1 MTLGAPV
8 VPLDDGTPG
17 RARFRVL
24 GLYRQEQRCRS
35 VERGLCAR
43 SGIRSARAN
52 PLTASILVRFDPA
65 LDSLRLQQA
74 IETLLAQHGVR
85 LGANRAEKSPTEAG
99 EPEDRRPPDEAQKSD
114 RSSRKPVAGTRPQR
128 ETTAWHALGVTEV
141 VARLQSSADAGLAPD
156 IARARLRTHGPNALA
171 QTEGRSDIAI
181 FLGQLVSLPVGLLGI
196 SAAISVA
203 TGGLLDAAAIAAV
216 VLINA
221 VVGFATERQA
231 ERTISALGRPPR
243 RKATL
248 IRGGKETTVPV
259 EDIVPGDLLILSP
272 GAYVAA
278 DARLVSAHRLTLD
291 ESPLTGESMPLVK
304 DAKVQLPPETPL
316 ADRDNM
322 VFMGASVTGG
332 WGRGLVTATGVA
344 TQMGEVHT
352 LIEGTQ
358 TPDTPMERQLDDMGR
373 QLALISGGICVGVFG
388 LGLLRGYGWL
398 PMLKAA
404 TSLAVAAVPEGLPAV
419 ATTTLA
425 LGLRHMRR
433 QHVLIRQLDAV
444 ETLGAVQVFC
454 LDKTGTLTLNRM
466 TVVALCAGDRQIRV
480 RDGKLFRADAPL
492 VPAEHPEV
500 QRLLE
505 IVALCS
511 ETEVEDGPD
520 GPVLKGS
527 PTENALVRAALDGG
541 IDVQS
546 LRRERPR
553 AQLQYRTED
562 RHFMRTFHQ
571 MGEGRTL
578 LAVKGSPEQ
587 VLAMCTNVMIDGEI
601 RPLDDGHRAT
611 VFAANARLAGEAL
624 RVLGVAFVESG
635 EGEKVRKKHLV
646 WLGLI
651 GMRDPLRRDMP
662 RLMRDFHDAGIETVL
677 VTGDQSAT
685 AYAVAR
691 ELNLARDGNLEILD
705 SDSLEQLDPEILA
718 GVVDKVDVFARVSPG
733 HKLRIVQAQQR
744 GQRVVAM
751 TGDGVNDSP
760 ALKAADIGV
769 AMGGSGTDVARSVA
783 DVVLEDD
790 NLHTMLE
797 AVRQGRTIYGN
808 IRKTLRFLLSTN
820 LSEIEV
826 MVAAVGLGLGEPLTP
841 MQLLWINLISDIFP
855 GLALAAEPPESDVMK
870 QPPRDPREPIL
881 RREDLWQTSRES
893 LIITAGALGSY
904 LYALSRCGAGPQAS
918 SQAFMT
924 LSSAQ
929 LLHAFACRSGRT
941 SIFDRSG
948 RPPNP
953 YLSGAVGISLVVQIL
968 AALVPGLRTL
978 LGITPFTAP
987 DALVMC
993 AGSVAPLLVN
1003 ELLKT
1008 ATRRSGEERLTA
1020 FEAGETA

>member
-1 MTLGAPV
+1 
-8 VPLDDGTPG
+8 
-17 RARFRVL
+17 L
-24 GLYRQEQRCRS
+24 GLYRQESRCRS

-43 SGIRSARAN
+43 PGIRSARAN
-52 PLTASILVRFDPA
+52 PLTATILVRFDPA
-65 LDSLRLQQA
+65 LDPVGLPQA
-74 IETLLAQHGVR
+74 IETLLAQHGV
-85 LGANRAEKSPTEAG
+85 AVAAHRAETTPAAAG
-99 EPEDRRPPDEAQKSD
+99 EPEDRRPPNEAKTSI
-114 RSSRKPVAGTRPQR
+114 RPSRTPGAEPRPQR
-128 ETTAWHALGVTEV
+128 ETTAWHALEV
-141 VARLQSSADAGLAPD
+141 SEVSARLESSADAGLSPD
-156 IARARLRTHGPNALA
+156 TAHARLRVYGPNALA
-171 QTEGRSDIAI
+171 QAEGPSDIAI
-181 FLGQLVSLPVGLLGI
+181 FLEQFVSLPVGLLGI

-203 TGGLLDAAAIAAV
+203 TGGLLDAAAIGAV

-221 VVGFATERQA
+221 LVGFATERQA
-231 ERTISALGRPPR
+231 EHTISALSRPPR
-243 RKATL
+243 RKATV
-248 IRGGKETTVPV
+248 IRGGEETVVPL
-259 EDIVPGDLLILSP
+259 EGIVPGDLLILCP

-291 ESPLTGESMPLVK
+291 ESPLTGESMPVAK

-332 WGRGLVTATGVA
+332 WGRGLVTATGAA
-344 TQMGEVHT
+344 TQMGEVHA

-358 TPDTPMERQLDDMGR
+358 TPDTPMQRQLDDMGR

-388 LGLLRGYGWL
+388 IGLLRGYGWL

-433 QHVLIRQLDAV
+433 RHVLIRQLDAV

-466 TVVALCAGDRQIRV
+466 TVVALYAGNQQIRV
-480 RDGKLFRADAPL
+480 RDGKFFRADAPL
-492 VPAEHPEV
+492 VPAEHPEI
-500 QRLLE
+500 RHLLE
-505 IVALCS
+505 TVALCS

-520 GPVLKGS
+520 GPALRGS

-546 LRRERPR
+546 LRRDRPR
-553 AQLQYRTED
+553 AKLQYRTEE
-562 RHFMRTFHQ
+562 RHFMRTFHRL
-571 MGEGRTL
+571 GEGRTL

-587 VLAMCTNVMIDGEI
+587 VLAMCTDVMIDGEI

-611 VFAANARLAGEAL
+611 FFGANARLAGEAL

-635 EGEKVRKKHLV
+635 EGEKLRKKHLV

-662 RLMRDFHDAGIETVL
+662 LLMRDFHDAGIGTVL

-855 GLALAAEPPESDVMK
+855 GLALAVEPPESDVMK

-881 RREDLWQTSRES
+881 RREDLWQTNRES
-893 LIITAGALGSY
+893 LIISAGALGSY
-904 LYALSRCGAGPQAS
+904 LYALSRYGAGPQAS

-929 LLHAFACRSGRT
+929 LLHAFACRSDRT

-953 YLSGAVGISLVVQIL
+953 YLTGAVGISLAVQMLTAL
-968 AALVPGLRTL
+968 APGLRTL
-978 LGITPFTAP
+978 LGVAPFAVP

-993 AGSVAPLLVN
+993 AGSLAPLLAN

-1008 ATRRSGEERLTA
+1008 GTSRLTAERLTA
-1020 FEAGETA
+1020 LQAGDTS